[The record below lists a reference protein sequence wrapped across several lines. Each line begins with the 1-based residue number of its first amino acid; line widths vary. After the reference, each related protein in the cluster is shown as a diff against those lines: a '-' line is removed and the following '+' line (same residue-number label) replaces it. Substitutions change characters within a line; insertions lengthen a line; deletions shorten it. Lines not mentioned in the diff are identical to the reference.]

1 MRNLIFLWVLVLVC
15 SCATRVEYVPVVR
28 VQTDTLKVAV
38 ARIDSVVK
46 HDSVFVVHEK
56 RYGLT
61 GKIHMQKKDSVFVTQ
76 TKGVTNDR
84 LRVRHG
90 TVYKEKVDTLRL
102 PETVNTRCR
111 HPTTTRKDYWGT
123 VRKWCL
129 WIGVLAMV
137 VWFVCRFGRLKK

>member
-1 MRNLIFLWVLVLVC
+1 MRNFIFLWALVLVC

-56 RYGLT
+56 RG
-61 GKIHMQKKDSVFVTQ
+61 DSVFVTQ
-76 TKGVTNDR
+76 TKVVTNDR
-84 LRVRHG
+84 LRVRHD
-90 TVYKEKVDTLRL
+90 TVYKVKVDTLRL

-111 HPTTTRKDYWGT
+111 HPTTTRKDYLNT

-137 VWFVCRFGRLKK
+137 VWLVCRFGRLKK

>member
-56 RYGLT
+56 RG
-61 GKIHMQKKDSVFVTQ
+61 DSVFVTQ
-76 TKGVTNDR
+76 TKVVTNDR
-84 LRVRHG
+84 LRVRHD
-90 TVYKEKVDTLRL
+90 TVYKVKVDTLRL

-123 VRKWCL
+123 ARKWCL

>member
-28 VQTDTLKVAV
+28 VQTDTLKVTV
-38 ARIDSVVK
+38 ARVDSVVK

-56 RYGLT
+56 RG
-61 GKIHMQKKDSVFVTQ
+61 DSVFVTQ
-76 TKGVTNDR
+76 TKVVTNDR
-84 LRVRHG
+84 LRVRHD
-90 TVYKEKVDTLRL
+90 TVYKVKVDTLRL

-123 VRKWCL
+123 ARKWCL

>member
-38 ARIDSVVK
+38 ARVDSVVK

-56 RYGLT
+56 RG
-61 GKIHMQKKDSVFVTQ
+61 DSVFVTQ
-76 TKGVTNDR
+76 TKVVTNDR
-84 LRVRHG
+84 LRVRHD
-90 TVYKEKVDTLRL
+90 TVYKVKVDTLRL

-123 VRKWCL
+123 VRKCCL
-129 WIGVLAMV
+129 WVGAWLMV

>member
-1 MRNLIFLWVLVLVC
+1 MRNLIFLWALVLVC

-56 RYGLT
+56 RG
-61 GKIHMQKKDSVFVTQ
+61 DSVFVTQ
-76 TKGVTNDR
+76 TKVVINDR
-84 LRVRHG
+84 LRVRHD
-90 TVYKEKVDTLRL
+90 TVYKVKVDTLRL
-102 PETVNTRCR
+102 PETINTRCR
-111 HPTTTRKDYWGT
+111 HPTTTRKDYLGT
-123 VRKWCL
+123 VRKCCL
-129 WIGVLAMV
+129 WVGVLAMV

>member
-1 MRNLIFLWVLVLVC
+1 MRNLIFLWAFVLVC

-38 ARIDSVVK
+38 GRIDSVVK
-46 HDSVFVVHEK
+46 HDSVFV
-56 RYGLT
+56 
-61 GKIHMQKKDSVFVTQ
+61 TQ
-76 TKGVTNDR
+76 TKVVTNDR
-84 LRVRHG
+84 LRVRHD
-90 TVYKEKVDTLRL
+90 TVYKVKVDTLRL

-123 VRKWCL
+123 ARKWCL

>member
-38 ARIDSVVK
+38 ARVDSVVK

-56 RYGLT
+56 RG
-61 GKIHMQKKDSVFVTQ
+61 DSVFVTQ
-76 TKGVTNDR
+76 TKVVTNDR
-84 LRVRHG
+84 LRVRHD
-90 TVYKEKVDTLRL
+90 TVYKVKVDTLRL

-123 VRKWCL
+123 ARKWCL
-129 WIGVLAMV
+129 WVGAWLMV
-137 VWFVCRFGRLKK
+137 VWFVCIFGRLKK

>member
-56 RYGLT
+56 RG
-61 GKIHMQKKDSVFVTQ
+61 DSVFVTQ
-76 TKGVTNDR
+76 TKVVTNDR
-84 LRVRHG
+84 LRVRHD
-90 TVYKEKVDTLRL
+90 TVYKVKVDTLRL

-111 HPTTTRKDYWGT
+111 HPTTTRKDYLNT

>member
-28 VQTDTLKVAV
+28 VQTDTLKVTV

-56 RYGLT
+56 RG
-61 GKIHMQKKDSVFVTQ
+61 DSVFVTQ
-76 TKGVTNDR
+76 TKVVTNDR
-84 LRVRHG
+84 LRVRHD
-90 TVYKEKVDTLRL
+90 TVYKVKVDTLRL

-111 HPTTTRKDYWGT
+111 HPTTTRKDYLNT

>member
-56 RYGLT
+56 RG
-61 GKIHMQKKDSVFVTQ
+61 DSVFVTQ
-76 TKGVTNDR
+76 TKVVTNDR
-84 LRVRHG
+84 LRVRHD
-90 TVYKEKVDTLRL
+90 TVYKVKVDTLRL
-102 PETVNTRCR
+102 PETINTRCR
-111 HPTTTRKDYWGT
+111 HSTTTRKDYLGT
-123 VRKWCL
+123 VRKCCL
-129 WIGVLAMV
+129 WVGAWLMV

>member
-1 MRNLIFLWVLVLVC
+1 MRNLIFLWALVSVC

-38 ARIDSVVK
+38 GRIDSVVK

-56 RYGLT
+56 RG
-61 GKIHMQKKDSVFVTQ
+61 DSVFVTQ
-76 TKGVTNDR
+76 TKVVTNDR
-84 LRVRHG
+84 LRVRHD
-90 TVYKEKVDTLRL
+90 TVYKVKVDTLRL

-111 HPTTTRKDYWGT
+111 HPTTTRKDYCGT

-137 VWFVCRFGRLKK
+137 LLFVCRFGR

>member
-1 MRNLIFLWVLVLVC
+1 MRNLIFLWALVLVC

-56 RYGLT
+56 RG
-61 GKIHMQKKDSVFVTQ
+61 DSVFVTQ
-76 TKGVTNDR
+76 TKVVTNDR
-84 LRVRHG
+84 LRVRHD
-90 TVYKEKVDTLRL
+90 TVYKVKVDTLRL

-111 HPTTTRKDYWGT
+111 HPTATGNGFLSK
-123 VRKWCL
+123 VLKWCL
-129 WIGVLAMV
+129 SVGVLVML
-137 VWFVCRFGRLKK
+137 VWLYCRFCRIKK

>member
-38 ARIDSVVK
+38 ARVDSVVK

-56 RYGLT
+56 RG
-61 GKIHMQKKDSVFVTQ
+61 DSVFVTQ
-76 TKGVTNDR
+76 TKVVTNDR
-84 LRVRHG
+84 LRVRHD
-90 TVYKEKVDTLRL
+90 TVYKVKVDTLRL

-123 VRKWCL
+123 ARKWCL
-129 WIGVLAMV
+129 WIGALAMV
-137 VWFVCRFGRLKK
+137 VWLVGRFGRLKK

>member
-38 ARIDSVVK
+38 GRIDSVVK

-56 RYGLT
+56 RG
-61 GKIHMQKKDSVFVTQ
+61 DSVFVTQ
-76 TKGVTNDR
+76 TKVVTNDR
-84 LRVRHG
+84 LRVRHD
-90 TVYKEKVDTLRL
+90 TVYKVKVDTLRL

-123 VRKWCL
+123 VRNWCL

-137 VWFVCRFGRLKK
+137 VWLVCRFGRLKK

>member
-1 MRNLIFLWVLVLVC
+1 MRNLIFLWALVLVC

-28 VQTDTLKVAV
+28 VQTDTLKVTV
-38 ARIDSVVK
+38 GRIDSVVK
-46 HDSVFVVHEK
+46 HDSVFVLHEK
-56 RYGLT
+56 RG
-61 GKIHMQKKDSVFVTQ
+61 DSVFVTQ
-76 TKGVTNDR
+76 TKVVTNDR
-84 LRVRHG
+84 LRVRHD
-90 TVYKEKVDTLRL
+90 TVYKVKVDTLRL

-129 WIGVLAMV
+129 WIGALAMV

>member
-1 MRNLIFLWVLVLVC
+1 MRNLIFLWALVLVC

-38 ARIDSVVK
+38 ARVDSVVK

-56 RYGLT
+56 RG
-61 GKIHMQKKDSVFVTQ
+61 DSVFVTQ
-76 TKGVTNDR
+76 TKVVTNDR
-84 LRVRHG
+84 LRVRHD
-90 TVYKEKVDTLRL
+90 TVYKVKVDTLRL

-111 HPTTTRKDYWGT
+111 HPTTTRKDYLGT
-123 VRKWCL
+123 ARKWCL
-129 WIGVLAMV
+129 WVGALAMV